1 MSANP
6 FDAIRS
12 SFTDRFDESAH
23 ISFSIQAAVLVGLSI
38 LVAIL
43 SSSVVVRL
51 VKKTGHFWTIEE
63 NGIFHFGESMISQL
77 LCGVYSVLQLV
88 FLSGYLSNSYSNKS
102 HITLQFLSPL
112 VLYLSLLVLLHSLVI
127 QFLHNPLLRPF
138 PGSLASLA
146 DEWNLSQVLKRRQ
159 ARRRS
164 NKINAVS
171 LFAVFVLMIAP
182 FTATLA
188 TVRRWHDLLGVLE
201 EAVRWADSIEA
212 SRSSLSSIKYGELQN
227 RGLEAE
233 RKLVSTIRLWCG
245 FWMAMLAICLVIS
258 ASASFHLVSI
268 LRQRRKSLRRAL
280 SHLQNGSVSTF
291 NDAASK
297 AGIDTSVLATER
309 RQEIQDR
316 LVSTERGVRQSTLR
330 FVLTSATVASYFA
343 LLAWSTRHF
352 YPDSSSLFVLTLWSA
367 WSITPVSLVCSLVF
381 AFHTFFSRLPV
392 LRQCIKSRRSPAPT
406 RMRGGHDDS
415 VSQRGLTD
423 EYDSRSIASSTFTSY
438 PPSSFH
444 SRGTSFVNVNLP
456 SYDPVSTYRARSSY
470 PPPPPSKATP
480 SDPPSL
486 SRANSRT
493 TLSAVGRKAVP
504 ISDDDGGRT
513 SRAED
518 SQEEAQSSSHH
529 GSIWKEQLR

>member
-1 MSANP
+1 M
-6 FDAIRS
+6 
-12 SFTDRFDESAH
+12 
-23 ISFSIQAAVLVGLSI
+23 
-38 LVAIL
+38 
-43 SSSVVVRL
+43 
-51 VKKTGHFWTIEE
+51 
-63 NGIFHFGESMISQL
+63 
-77 LCGVYSVLQLV
+77 QLV

-245 FWMAMLAICLVIS
+245 FWMAMLAICLVVSFLRSTSCCPSSPLTDFPRVQIS

-316 LVSTERGVRQSTLR
+316 LVSTERGVRQVRCTPSLLEVVIELTTIQGRLRTVHFALR
-330 FVLTSATVASYFA
+330 FDLCDRRE
-343 LLAWSTRHF
+343 LLR
-352 YPDSSSLFVLTLWSA
+352 SLGV
-367 WSITPVSLVCSLVF
+367 V
-381 AFHTFFSRLPV
+381 
-392 LRQCIKSRRSPAPT
+392 
-406 RMRGGHDDS
+406 D
-415 VSQRGLTD
+415 
-423 EYDSRSIASSTFTSY
+423 
-438 PPSSFH
+438 
-444 SRGTSFVNVNLP
+444 
-456 SYDPVSTYRARSSY
+456 
-470 PPPPPSKATP
+470 
-480 SDPPSL
+480 
-486 SRANSRT
+486 
-493 TLSAVGRKAVP
+493 
-504 ISDDDGGRT
+504 
-513 SRAED
+513 
-518 SQEEAQSSSHH
+518 
-529 GSIWKEQLR
+529 